1 MENLQEKKKENK
13 VKKVFNIERKY
24 KFEFN
29 DIRAVLTVLN
39 VVLIMT
45 FGLSIAWFGLAISF
59 IGFVK
64 DLTTDRHINGIIMH
78 LSTIALNVYFIIL
91 AMNSQERDIMIMK
104 DYTIRKVILND
115 EEKEALEKIHTLIND
130 IYNKSDYS
138 EIQFE
143 DRIADMLND
152 LQETIKCIIG

>member
-13 VKKVFNIERKY
+13 VKRAFNIERNY

-45 FGLSIAWFGLAISF
+45 FGLSIAWFGLAISL

-91 AMNSQERDIMIMK
+91 AMNS
-104 DYTIRKVILND
+104 
-115 EEKEALEKIHTLIND
+115 
-130 IYNKSDYS
+130 
-138 EIQFE
+138 
-143 DRIADMLND
+143 
-152 LQETIKCIIG
+152 

>member
-1 MENLQEKKKENK
+1 MENLQEKKKESK
-13 VKKVFNIERKY
+13 VKKVFNIEQKY

-91 AMNSQERDIMIMK
+91 AMNSQERDIMFIE
-104 DYTIRKVILND
+104 TVVKVKLND
-115 EEKEALEKIHTLIND
+115 EEKEALKKIHKLVND
-130 IYNKSDYS
+130 IYDKTDSD
-138 EIQFE
+138 EIEFE
-143 DRIADMLND
+143 DGIADILDD
-152 LQETIKCIIG
+152 LQTTIKCIIT

>member
-13 VKKVFNIERKY
+13 VKKVFNIEHKY

-45 FGLSIAWFGLAISF
+45 FGLSIAWFGLAISIF
-59 IGFVK
+59 GFAK
-64 DLTTDRHINGIIMH
+64 DLTSDRHINGIIMH

-91 AMNSQERDIMIMK
+91 AMNS
-104 DYTIRKVILND
+104 
-115 EEKEALEKIHTLIND
+115 
-130 IYNKSDYS
+130 
-138 EIQFE
+138 
-143 DRIADMLND
+143 
-152 LQETIKCIIG
+152 